1 MWLISTLVQFI
12 LPGERRSGEDS
23 KAPWRSFDQSLG
35 HNNSNILSW
44 KPQLDH
50 IHLLPRYKNHSPPPF
65 FQAGLSVI
73 ADHCN
78 RLKVKQAIGQ
88 ANILP
93 WSNIWKKS
101 HTLAKGKREDDIKY
115 KSPQGGLIAHWVMSV
130 VFISAGSGID
140 AMTES
145 ILLPG
150 YFQIYAHAFILRE
163 SELTPSLS
171 CLKARKSHNHEELK
185 ELMSST
191 Q

>member
-1 MWLISTLVQFI
+1 MNDGLEKTAKPPDAASIRAWAIIIAISCLGSLNSIIYTFSRGTKP
-12 LPGERRSGEDS
+12 LPPS
-23 KAPWRSFDQSLG
+23 
-35 HNNSNILSW
+35 
-44 KPQLDH
+44 
-50 IHLLPRYKNHSPPPF
+50 PF
-65 FQAGLSVI
+65 FQAGLSI
-73 ADHCN
+73 LADPCH

-163 SELTPSLS
+163 SELNLSLS
-171 CLKARKSHNHEELK
+171 YLKRGNRIIAKS
-185 ELMSST
+185 
-191 Q
+191 